1 MTITSIKAATV
12 GKPALGP
19 TIWPDQPDATR
30 SIGKS
35 GTYQKLFDSF
45 THAADGTVS
54 PLELVD
60 RLDQV
65 GIPADDPRI
74 QDALASTRTKDGEW
88 HGLTLERFV
97 AICQRDRSL
106 IARAVRGDLVIP
118 DFATFTA
125 ELREMYRS
133 LLADDRG
140 AVPDYIPQL
149 KQVDPD
155 QFAIAICT
163 VDGQRFAIGDST
175 AGFSIQSVSKPINY
189 CLALEEH
196 GSEVVHKHVGREPSG
211 LGFNDLS
218 LNSNGLPHN
227 PMINSGAIMCCSL
240 IQPDLDMAGRF
251 DYVQNAWHRL
261 SGGGQVGFN
270 NAAYL
275 SERETADRNFALG
288 YSMRERG
295 AFPAGTNLLDTL
307 EFYFQCCSVE
317 SDAESLSVVAASLA
331 NGGASPLGGGR
342 VFSTSTVQRCLS
354 LMSSCGMY
362 DYSGEFAFSIGL
374 PAKSGVSGALMVVVP
389 QVMGICVWSPRLDA
403 LGNSVRGI
411 EFSRQLVSRY
421 NFHAYDGLVDNE
433 NSGKRDPRIRKN
445 QAALNDMVRLC
456 WAASHGD
463 LDEVCAL
470 IASGVD
476 PNISDYDGRTALH
489 LAASEGHY
497 EVVVYLL
504 DQNVD
509 PSPVDRWGGTPVA
522 DAARGSHQDIVDLL
536 ETRLTGRH
544 GTAPQKTTRGK
555 HFVTDLDQHRVA
567 RPHADL
573 TSSRAN
579 SARVKHRSHGIP
591 FTPSSWFTSPA
602 G

>member
-1 MTITSIKAATV
+1 M
-12 GKPALGP
+12 
-19 TIWPDQPDATR
+19 WPGQPDATR

-35 GTYQKLFDSF
+35 GAYQKLFDSF

-54 PLELVD
+54 PQELVD
-60 RLDQV
+60 RLDHT

-74 QDALASTRTKDGEW
+74 QDALASTQTKDGQG
-88 HGLTLERFV
+88 HGLTLERFI
-97 AICQRDRSL
+97 AICQRDRGL

-125 ELREMYRS
+125 ELREMYLS

-140 AVPDYIPQL
+140 AVADYIPQL

-163 VDGQRFAIGDST
+163 VDGQRFAMGDST
-175 AGFSIQSVSKPINY
+175 TGFSIQSVSKPINY

-196 GSEVVHKHVGREPSG
+196 GSEVVHQHVGREPSG
-211 LGFNDLS
+211 LGFNELS
-218 LNSNGLPHN
+218 LSSNGLPHN

-240 IQPDLDMAGRF
+240 IRPDLDMADRF
-251 DYVQNAWHRL
+251 GYVENAWRRL
-261 SGGGQVGFN
+261 SGAGQIGFN
-270 NAAYL
+270 NAVYL
-275 SERETADRNFALG
+275 SERQTADRNFALG
-288 YSMRERG
+288 YSMRERD

-307 EFYFQCCSVE
+307 EFYFQCCSVVT
-317 SDAESLSVVAASLA
+317 DAESLSVVAASLA
-331 NGGASPLGGGR
+331 NGGASPVGGGR

-374 PAKSGVSGALMVVVP
+374 PAKSGVSGALMLVIP
-389 QVMGICVWSPRLDA
+389 RVMGICVWSPRLDA
-403 LGNSVRGI
+403 IGNSVRGI

-421 NFHAYDGLVDNE
+421 NFHAYDGLVDSE
-433 NSGKRDPRIRKN
+433 NSGKRDPRMRKN
-445 QAALNDMVRLC
+445 QAALNDVVRLC
-456 WAASHGD
+456 WAASQGD
-463 LDEVCAL
+463 LDEVRAL

-476 PNISDYDGRTALH
+476 PDISDYDGRTALH
-489 LAASEGHY
+489 LAASEGHH
-497 EVVVYLL
+497 EVVAYLL
-504 DQNVD
+504 DQDVD

-536 ETRLTGRH
+536 ETRLTERH
-544 GTAPQKTTRGK
+544 GTAPQKTTRGGQL
-555 HFVTDLDQHRVA
+555 VTDLDQRRTA

-579 SARVKHRSHGIP
+579 GARVRHHSYGIP
-591 FTPSSWFTSPA
+591 VAPSNWSTSLVSDTAPQ
-602 G
+602 